1 MKNERM
7 IVDSFD
13 GKNYYFFDYPEDY
26 EREDGIGAVDVS
38 DEIGYHQCNKSALYD
53 DMEGYVDE
61 LQDEQNLPDGNYIV
75 TYFYFNDDC
84 DLEQRVDFG
93 ISKSEIIQN
102 VINQKYVEGA
112 DYFLTD
118 QFVRY

>member
-7 IVDSFD
+7 IVDGFD
-13 GKNYYFFDYPEDY
+13 GNYYFFDYPEDC
-26 EREDGIGAVDVS
+26 ERECGIGAVDVN
-38 DEIGYHQCNKSALYD
+38 DEVGYHQCKKSALYD

-84 DLEQRVDFG
+84 DLEQRVDFD

-112 DYFLTD
+112 DYFLMD
-118 QFVRY
+118 KLVRY